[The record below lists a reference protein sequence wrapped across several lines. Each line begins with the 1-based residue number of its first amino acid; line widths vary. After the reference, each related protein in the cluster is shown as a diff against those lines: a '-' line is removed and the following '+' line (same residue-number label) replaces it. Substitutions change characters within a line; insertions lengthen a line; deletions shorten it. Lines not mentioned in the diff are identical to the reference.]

1 MKKLVFTFSVF
12 LLSALAIHAQKLV
25 ITEVDAAENSYF
37 DKAAM
42 QTLGKKMDLS
52 LSGNT
57 LSVKIGSEPEVVLTQ
72 LSDQYFETVRKT
84 KDGVE
89 RFSIKLKTVNSVITT
104 AEFTGTVIPN
114 GDEQKKVWWTVT
126 ARSSDVVSL
135 VYNL

>member
-1 MKKLVFTFSVF
+1 MKKIIFTLSIF
-12 LLSALAIHAQKLV
+12 LLSAVALHAQKLV

-37 DKAAM
+37 DKAAT

-57 LSVKIGSEPEVVLTQ
+57 LSVKIGNEPEVVLTQ
-72 LSDQYFETVRKT
+72 LSDQYYQTERKT

-89 RFSIKLKTVNSVITT
+89 KFSIKLKTINSVITT
-104 AEFTGTVIPN
+104 AEFTGTIIPN
-114 GDEQKKVWWTVT
+114 GEEQKKVWWTVT